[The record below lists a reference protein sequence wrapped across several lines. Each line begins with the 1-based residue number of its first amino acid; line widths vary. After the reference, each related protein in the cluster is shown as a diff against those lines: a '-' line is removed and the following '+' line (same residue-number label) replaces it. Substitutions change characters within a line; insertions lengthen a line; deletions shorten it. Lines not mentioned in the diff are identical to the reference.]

1 MAVPAMR
8 PPTTLN
14 PIPMLQFRNVRHI
27 TFDNF
32 ELLPEIFHNQMGIS
46 ATLGFGK
53 DFTTAEDFLEECEGE
68 IELWDIVDTEGDGQ
82 PIYDCWVYLADTANV
97 FHHATDI
104 DTGVGMI
111 QFSFE
116 CLKGKD
122 ADCKA
127 LATEIQKAFDERNAV
142 EAEEFSDL

>member
-1 MAVPAMR
+1 
-8 PPTTLN
+8 
-14 PIPMLQFRNVRHI
+14 MLKFQNRRRI

-32 ELLPEIFHNQMGIS
+32 QSLPEIFFRQMGIS
-46 ATLGFGK
+46 ARLGFG
-53 DFTTAEDFLEECEGE
+53 DEFSTPEDFLEESEGE
-68 IELWDIVDTEGDGQ
+68 VELWDVVEQDGNGEV
-82 PIYDCWVYLADTANV
+82 IYDCWVYLADTANV

-111 QFSFE
+111 QFDFD

-127 LATEIQKAFDERNAV
+127 LAMEIQAAFNLRNTI
-142 EAEEFSDL
+142 EPAEEFLDV